1 MWWLLGLV
9 GVWWW
14 EQRSSQ
20 GSGPTV
26 TNAPSMAGMHFVPVD
41 NNSHPIPGQV
51 DPRYGDSLGNIHGP
65 ASLSLN
71 ASGVIGVGRS
81 TTYVPSP
88 WSTGGTIHVPP
99 GWALV
104 PVQPGH
110 PAFAP
115 YGGGDEQGYYAAV
128 QEVGP

>member
-51 DPRYGDSLGNIHGP
+51 DPRI
-65 ASLSLN
+65 
-71 ASGVIGVGRS
+71 
-81 TTYVPSP
+81 
-88 WSTGGTIHVPP
+88 
-99 GWALV
+99 LV
-104 PVQPGH
+104 CNELDIPGH
-110 PAFAP
+110 AELDVAARVIDVRMGADDDGDRF
-115 YGGGDEQGYYAAV
+115 GGH
-128 QEVGP
+128 